1 MYNRITILLKRGE
14 VSVNILH
21 MKYAVEVAKVGSL
34 NKAAETLLIAAPNV
48 SRSIKEL
55 EADIGISIF
64 ERTTKG
70 MELTPEGEEFINYAK
85 GILNQIDEVES
96 FYKKGS
102 AKKQRFSISVPRACY
117 ISEAFSQFSK
127 SLSKEAAEIFYKETN
142 SQRTIRNILEH
153 DYKLGIIRYAEN
165 YDKYF
170 KAMLEEKGFCYEL
183 VTEFTYSLIMSADS
197 PLAKKEE
204 ITFDDLSDYI
214 EIAHADPYVP
224 SMPLSKV
231 VKEELPDNVDRRI
244 FIFERASQFDL
255 LSNNPETFM
264 WVSPAPES
272 LLKRYNLIQKK
283 CIDNKKI
290 YKDVLIYKNG
300 YKLSKLDRQFIT
312 ELCESKRKYL

>member
-1 MYNRITILLKRGE
+1 
-14 VSVNILH
+14 

-34 NKAAETLLIAAPNV
+34 NKASETLLVATPNI

-64 ERTTKG
+64 DRTAKG

-85 GILNQIDEVES
+85 GILSQIDEVENL
-96 FYKKGS
+96 YKKGTS
-102 AKKQRFSISVPRACY
+102 KKQKFSISVPRACY
-117 ISEAFSQFSK
+117 ISEAFSEFSK
-127 SLSKEAAEIFYKETN
+127 SLSNDPAEIFYKETN
-142 SQRTIRNILEH
+142 SQRTIKNILNH

-170 KAMLEEKGFCYEL
+170 KAMLEEKGLVYEMI
-183 VTEFTYSLIMSADS
+183 TEFSYSLIMSADS
-197 PLAKKEE
+197 PLAQKEE
-204 ITFDDLSDYI
+204 ITFDDLKGFI

-231 VKEELPDNVDRRI
+231 VKEELPDNIDRRI

-255 LSNNPETFM
+255 LYKNPDTFM
-264 WVSPAPES
+264 WVSPAPDS
-272 LLKRYNLIQKK
+272 LLKRYNLVQKK
-283 CIDNKKI
+283 CIDNNKK

-300 YKLSKLDRQFIT
+300 YKLTKLDRQFIT